1 MRTPR
6 SRAGFELYELARAI
20 PFGLSFEH
28 SASPAG
34 ESWRIANSGCVGPG
48 FSIGVIKS
56 CCPGGTMCVQ
66 ENRFDA
72 DFFLWTDALDRVV
85 VVYFD
90 GDITIFEPITI
101 GAAAR
106 FIREVR
112 KAPDALKQCVG
123 RRAV

>member
-1 MRTPR
+1 MKPPR
-6 SRAGFELYELARAI
+6 SAAGLDIYELARAI

-34 ESWRIANSGCVGPG
+34 ESWRIVNSGCADGGFNLASVKADCVGG
-48 FSIGVIKS
+48 NV
-56 CCPGGTMCVQ
+56 CVD
-66 ENRFDA
+66 ETRFDA
-72 DFFLWTDALDRVV
+72 EFFIWTDAIDRVIV
-85 VVYFD
+85 VFFD

-123 RRAV
+123 RRAE